1 MANET
6 FLAPLMQVSVLQGLT
21 HSQLSEVAR
30 RAERVMFRIGQTII
44 KEGSTGDG
52 AFLIIVGEGERRDGT
67 GAVSPVVTGSMIG
80 EMAML
85 IDTEHGCTIVAK
97 TAIRAIKITR
107 AALYQQMERDPELA
121 AHFVAKIAGRLHDF
135 QDELRRIEAELDA
148 GAPAA
153 LSRVVDL
160 TSVADLTSVHAAQM
174 WLADQP
180 ALQSAAG

>member
-1 MANET
+1 MANEM
-6 FLAPLMQVSVLQGLT
+6 FMAPLMRVPVLQGLT
-21 HSQLSEVAR
+21 QPQLTEIAR

-44 KEGSTGDG
+44 KEGSAGDG
-52 AFLIIVGEGERRDGT
+52 AFLIIVGDGERRDAT
-67 GAVSPVVTGSMIG
+67 GAVSPVVTGSLIG

-85 IDTEHGCTIVAK
+85 IDTEYGSTIVAK

-135 QDELRRIEAELDA
+135 QDQLRCIEAELDA
-148 GAPAA
+148 GAPVALPRVAQLAA
-153 LSRVVDL
+153 
-160 TSVADLTSVHAAQM
+160 AP
-174 WLADQP
+174 P